1 MDFDR
6 FELLVNG
13 TEVAHGESTG
23 VSYVL
28 QMSDLGEIEV
38 ECTGRYVSLGYTLS
52 YSVPIIVRGNKTG
65 EIYLSIAQLLK
76 TIDYLETRLQLKLYR

>member
-38 ECTGRYVSLGYTLS
+38 ECTGRYVSLGYALS

-65 EIYLSIAQLLK
+65 ELYLSINELLK
-76 TIDYLETRLQLKLYR
+76 NN